1 MKKHHFIK
9 MSSIALFLCVA
20 LGMVVTAAMQ
30 MTDTSIL
37 TAFIFPNQLK
47 GV

>member
-1 MKKHHFIK
+1 
-9 MSSIALFLCVA
+9 
-20 LGMVVTAAMQ
+20 MVVTAAMQ

-37 TAFIFPNQLK
+37 TAFIFPNPLK